1 VAVTVTVTETQSGR
15 ISVLLPFRDASST
28 LAEAMK
34 SVLDDLEPDDELL
47 AIDDGSSDGS
57 VDVAAAVAVHDRRV
71 VVLESGGSTT
81 EPAGIAVALN
91 RGIAA
96 ARGALL
102 GRMDADDV
110 SLRGRFAA
118 QRALLASDASLG
130 AVGVQVEAF
139 PAPGGGMQRYLAWQN
154 ALLTPGDHGRA
165 IFVEAPLCHPTAL
178 IRRAALEHVG
188 GFREVAWPQDYD
200 LWLRLDAAG
209 FGLAKVPRILFRWR
223 IHDSSV
229 TWTSPKNAAARFLE
243 ARATFLAQRLRAL
256 DRATSYAVWGA
267 GQTGRRLVRALEQHG
282 LRPVAFV
289 DIDPAK
295 IGRRA
300 RDVLITPA
308 SEGIA
313 RATGGD
319 WLLVIAVGE
328 AGARELVRER
338 LSAAGLVEG
347 VAFVC
352 AA

>member
-1 VAVTVTVTETQSGR
+1 MTPDSR
-15 ISVLLPFRDASST
+15 ISVLLPFRDAAST
-28 LAEAMK
+28 LAEAMT
-34 SVLDDLEPDDELL
+34 SVLDDLEPDDELV

-57 VDVAAAVAVHDRRV
+57 AAIASSIAERDARV
-71 VVLESGGSTT
+71 VVLASGGSA
-81 EPAGIAVALN
+81 EQAAGIANALERGIAVA
-91 RGIAA
+91 RGT
-96 ARGALL
+96 LL

-118 QRALLASDASLG
+118 ERALLASDTSLG

-139 PAPGGGMQRYLAWQN
+139 PAPAGGMQRYLAWQN
-154 ALLTPGDHGRA
+154 ALVTPSDHARS

-188 GFREVAWPQDYD
+188 GFRELAWPQDYD

-209 FGLAKVPRILFRWR
+209 FGLAKVPRVLFRWR
-223 IHDSSV
+223 IHSASV
-229 TWTSPKNAAARFLE
+229 TWTNPKNARARFLE
-243 ARATFLAQRLRAL
+243 ARACFLAQRLRAL
-256 DRATSYAVWGA
+256 GRATTFAVWGA
-267 GQTGRRLVRALEQHG
+267 GQTGRRLARALEAHD

-300 RDVLITPA
+300 RDAAIVDA

-313 RATGGD
+313 RATSGD
-319 WLLVIAVGE
+319 WLLVLAVGE
-328 AGARELVRER
+328 AGARDLVRGR

-347 VAFVC
+347 ASFVC

>member
-1 VAVTVTVTETQSGR
+1 MAATQASR
-15 ISVLLPFRDASST
+15 ISVLLPFRDAAAT
-28 LAEAMK
+28 LAEAMA
-34 SVLDDLEPDDELL
+34 SVLDDLDADDELL

-57 VDVAAAVAVHDRRV
+57 ADVARAIAARDTRV
-71 VVLESGGSTT
+71 VLLASGGSAAQA
-81 EPAGIAVALN
+81 AGIAGALN

-96 ARGALL
+96 AQGALL
-102 GRMDADDV
+102 GRMDGDDV

-139 PAPGGGMQRYLAWQN
+139 PAPAGGMQRYLAWQN
-154 ALLTPGDHGRA
+154 ALLTPADHARA

-178 IRRAALEHVG
+178 IRRVALAHVG

-209 FGLAKVPRILFRWR
+209 FGLAKVPRVLFRWR
-223 IHDSSV
+223 IHASSV
-229 TWTSPKNAAARFLE
+229 TWTNPKNAAARFLE
-243 ARATFLAQRLRAL
+243 ARAWFLAQRLRAL
-256 DRATSYAVWGA
+256 GRATSYAVWGA
-267 GQTGRRLVRALEQHG
+267 GQTGRRLVRALEQHD
-282 LRPVAFV
+282 LRPLAFL

-300 RDVLITPA
+300 RDVVIVPA

-313 RATGGD
+313 RATSGD
-319 WLLVIAVGE
+319 WLLVVAVGE
-328 AGARELVRER
+328 AGARDLVRAR
-338 LSAAGLVEG
+338 LGAAGLVEG
-347 VAFVC
+347 TAFVC